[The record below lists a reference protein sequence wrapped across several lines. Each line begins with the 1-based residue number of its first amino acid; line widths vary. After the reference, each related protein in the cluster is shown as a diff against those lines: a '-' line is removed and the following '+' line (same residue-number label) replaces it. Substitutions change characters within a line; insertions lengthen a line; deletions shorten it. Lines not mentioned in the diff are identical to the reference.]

1 MRNRLKDA
9 ASPYLLQHA
18 DNPVDWYPWCA
29 EAFERAA
36 KEDKPVFLS
45 VGYSSCHWC
54 HVMARESFSD
64 EEIAAILNEH
74 YISVKVDREERPDV
88 DSVYMSFCQAFTG
101 SGGWPMSVFMTPD
114 QRPFY
119 AGTYFPPRARYGM
132 PGFADLLRTIADR
145 WAHGREALLRTA
157 DQALALLR
165 RGQDASASPA
175 ASGADPGAD
184 LPGEA
189 FLQFAQTYDAQYGGF
204 GAAPKFPS
212 AHNLLFLLAW
222 ARFEQTPK
230 ALEMAAHTLEQ
241 MRRGGIFDHVGYGFS
256 RYSTD
261 RKFLVPHFEKMLYDN
276 ALLTLAYTAAW
287 AATAN
292 PLFVDTAEKTADYV
306 LRELADPGGAFC
318 SAQDA
323 DSDGEEG
330 KFYLF
335 AYDELLSVL
344 GERTGREFCA
354 YYGVTEQGNFN
365 GKNIL
370 NRLHA
375 DPSANA
381 FDAYLPRLRAY
392 RRARARLHLDDKIL
406 TAWNGLMIAALANL
420 SRATGR
426 ETYLAAARRAQGFI
440 EANLAQDGRLYAS
453 FRAGV
458 RSGDGYLDD
467 YAFYAA
473 GLIELYAADGREAD
487 LVRAQRVC
495 EAVLERFGD
504 PSGGFY
510 LNGTDGERLVVR
522 PKETY
527 DGALPSGNA
536 VMAYNLV
543 RLSQLTGDARW
554 EEAARRQ
561 LDWLSEVA
569 SAYPSGH
576 AMFLLAL
583 LVDRNPP
590 PRVIV
595 VLACDADR
603 AAVTA
608 GLPLYADVAVLD
620 RPTQQYRLLNGRTTY
635 YVCRGRVCLP
645 PANTLEG
652 V

>member
-256 RYSTD
+256 R
-261 RKFLVPHFEKMLYDN
+261 
-276 ALLTLAYTAAW
+276 
-287 AATAN
+287 
-292 PLFVDTAEKTADYV
+292 
-306 LRELADPGGAFC
+306 
-318 SAQDA
+318 
-323 DSDGEEG
+323 
-330 KFYLF
+330 
-335 AYDELLSVL
+335 
-344 GERTGREFCA
+344 
-354 YYGVTEQGNFN
+354 
-365 GKNIL
+365 
-370 NRLHA
+370 
-375 DPSANA
+375 
-381 FDAYLPRLRAY
+381 
-392 RRARARLHLDDKIL
+392 
-406 TAWNGLMIAALANL
+406 
-420 SRATGR
+420 
-426 ETYLAAARRAQGFI
+426 
-440 EANLAQDGRLYAS
+440 
-453 FRAGV
+453 
-458 RSGDGYLDD
+458 
-467 YAFYAA
+467 
-473 GLIELYAADGREAD
+473 
-487 LVRAQRVC
+487 
-495 EAVLERFGD
+495 
-504 PSGGFY
+504 
-510 LNGTDGERLVVR
+510 
-522 PKETY
+522 
-527 DGALPSGNA
+527 
-536 VMAYNLV
+536 
-543 RLSQLTGDARW
+543 
-554 EEAARRQ
+554 
-561 LDWLSEVA
+561 
-569 SAYPSGH
+569 
-576 AMFLLAL
+576 
-583 LVDRNPP
+583 
-590 PRVIV
+590 
-595 VLACDADR
+595 
-603 AAVTA
+603 
-608 GLPLYADVAVLD
+608 
-620 RPTQQYRLLNGRTTY
+620 
-635 YVCRGRVCLP
+635 
-645 PANTLEG
+645 
-652 V
+652 